1 MTLRANGSVPFV
13 SQIAVSAVGRDRPGI
28 VAGVTGVL
36 VAHGANLADCQ
47 MGILSGRFTMTLI
60 ADPPPDLDVEELRGD
75 LEHIRDDL
83 GLDAI
88 FIHDVG
94 DADEEG
100 TEPTRI
106 VTVYGVDHPGI
117 VHAVALELASRGVN
131 ITDLNTRRIAEDGEG
146 GDPLYAMMLE
156 VAPPAGTDDADL
168 EDALRRV
175 AGEQQ
180 LEVTVRQ
187 LEDDAL

>member
-1 MTLRANGSVPFV
+1 M
-13 SQIAVSAVGRDRPGI
+13 SAVGPDRPGI

-60 ADPPPDLDVEELRGD
+60 ADPPAGLDAAQLRSD

-88 FIHDVG
+88 FVHEVG

-100 TEPTRI
+100 EEPTRI

-131 ITDLNTRRIAEDGEG
+131 ITDLNTRRIAEDDEG
-146 GDPLYAMMLE
+146 GEPLYAMMLE
-156 VAPPAGTDDADL
+156 VATPAGTDDADL
-168 EDALRRV
+168 ENALRRV
-175 AGEQQ
+175 AGEQH

-187 LEDDAL
+187 LDDDAL

>member
-1 MTLRANGSVPFV
+1 M
-13 SQIAVSAVGRDRPGI
+13 SAVGRDRPGI

-60 ADPPPDLDVEELRGD
+60 ADAPPGLDAGDLRAD

-88 FIHDVG
+88 FVHEVG
-94 DADEEG
+94 DVDEDAA
-100 TEPTRI
+100 EPTRI
-106 VTVYGVDHPGI
+106 VTVYGVDRPGI
-117 VHAVALELASRGVN
+117 VHSIALELASRGVN
-131 ITDLNTRRIAEDGEG
+131 ITDLNTRRIAEDGD
-146 GDPLYAMMLE
+146 DPLYAMMLE
-156 VAPPAGTDDADL
+156 VAPPAGTDDRGL

-175 AGEQQ
+175 AGDKQ
-180 LEVTVRQ
+180 LEVTVRR
-187 LEDDAL
+187 LDDDAR

>member
-1 MTLRANGSVPFV
+1 MTLRANGSVRSV

-60 ADPPPDLDVEELRGD
+60 ADPPPGLVVEDLRQD
-75 LEHIRDDL
+75 LERISDDL

-88 FIHDVG
+88 FVGEVG
-94 DADEEG
+94 DAEDDAA
-100 TEPTRI
+100 EPTRI

-131 ITDLNTRRIAEDGEG
+131 ITDLNTRRIAEDGDG

-156 VAPPAGTDDADL
+156 VATPVGTDDADI
-168 EDALRRV
+168 EDALSRI
-175 AGEQQ
+175 AGEQH

-187 LEDDAL
+187 LDDDAL